1 MFTEEYIEAI
11 FFLAIRTRTFIYV
24 SYSEILVE
32 EFEKRDYK
40 KLKFLAFMIEGF
52 FISGLIY

>member
-11 FFLAIRTRTFIYV
+11 FFLAISTGTFIYV

-32 EFEKRDYK
+32 EFEKRDNK
-40 KLKFLAFMIEGF
+40 KFKFLTFMIKGL